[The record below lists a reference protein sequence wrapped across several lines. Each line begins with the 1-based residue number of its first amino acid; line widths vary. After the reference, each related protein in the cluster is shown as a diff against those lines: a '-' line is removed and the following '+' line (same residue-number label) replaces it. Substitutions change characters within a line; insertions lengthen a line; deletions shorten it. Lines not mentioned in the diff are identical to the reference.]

1 MGDKTL
7 NLQDHSSANI
17 YMFIK
22 EKTRILYIYVLYT
35 IKGFTQKSEETFAL
49 YIHDQK
55 GLFSREVIS
64 RHRKKVMQLYT
75 RYLNSI
81 NFFFFLLALPYPVLT
96 LDPGGRAQVSE
107 GEEKHNFLRH
117 LVRSWES
124 LCAFIPPLGS

>member
-35 IKGFTQKSEETFAL
+35 IGGFTQKSEETFAL

-81 NFFFFLLALPYPVLT
+81 NFFFFLPQNKPKCMA
-96 LDPGGRAQVSE
+96 
-107 GEEKHNFLRH
+107 FLS
-117 LVRSWES
+117 VKYSI
-124 LCAFIPPLGS
+124 FKIF